1 MTTKAILKKTG
12 KIFLYLLG
20 TVFLIVIAV
29 FIYINTSSGKALIRN
44 KLQSFLQQKL
54 KTKVS
59 IQAID
64 FSLPKWVELKGI
76 YVEDEKKD
84 TLLYGEQIA
93 VDINMLHLISGKIDI
108 GKVAVKNMYANILR
122 PENDTAFNYQ
132 FIMNAFAGATKDT
145 TIIADTA
152 ALKISF
158 KKLILDDIRLKF
170 TDNYAGNIFT
180 ANIKNAVANLN
191 QFQPDRMRFGLDD
204 FTASGIGFNMITIK
218 DIPASTTTDTTAI
231 NLFLNAGKMNLT
243 DIKVVYQN
251 KVNGMYYANNIQRLE
266 VTKTNLDL
274 AAENAALGDIVLDS
288 SSIQFTAPKLATH
301 SAADS
306 VTINNNWKLAINQL
320 LLKNDVAVYDDNNIV
335 PKPGFDYSHIGLSKI
350 NVSTGKIY
358 YSADSILADIRQ
370 LAFADKSGF
379 IIDTTHA
386 NIRYSNQGVELKEL
400 YVKTPQSVIQNQLVI
415 KYDDIKKITTTPQ
428 NSQVDV
434 RLKNTRVAINDIYM
448 VAPFVKKYMPEQKFR
463 NQFISVSAAING
475 TLKEL
480 NIPVLQLSGLDG
492 TTINAKAVLYN
503 VTDTNHLAYDITIF
517 NSTLPKSDIIKFMPD
532 GNSANELMNKL
543 PAIFTFGTHLK
554 GNMKSST
561 ADLNI
566 NSTGFILQGKGTVK
580 NIDKPAALQYDVVI
594 NNSRVEKSFIE
605 ALVPPGTIPP
615 TVNLPQLM
623 LLTGTAKGDMNN
635 VQPNLTLRGSYG
647 VARVNGYVHH
657 FKDPKKASYDLSFA
671 TQDFAVG
678 KLVKQDTVIG
688 NLTFNGYAKGTG
700 FDYKTMNAVVKATV
714 QKVELKKYEYKNI
727 VFNANLKSGDI
738 VSDGSIDDPNIKLH
752 YDATANVNGQ
762 YPSVQANLQ
771 LDTIQLKSL
780 NLYPD
785 TLNAS
790 FNAVL
795 KANNLSPDSM
805 DIYAMID
812 SSRLTIK
819 DKRYALDS
827 IIAKAGTSNGVNN
840 ISLVSPMADIVANG
854 KFAYD
859 KIGPS
864 LLQYVDKYYNVTD
877 TVIREVPPQQIS
889 FSGTIK
895 KSPVVEG
902 LVDGFTY
909 ENIAFKGSYASNAQ
923 DSALQLNATV
933 PSLVYK
939 TNSVSNGTV
948 DIASLNKNISGA
960 INFDTLHFGSNS
972 FYKTAVIAAVAGD
985 SLSITA
991 STKDVKN
998 INRFVIGADITQ
1010 KNNGYTFSLK
1020 DTLLLNYKNWVV
1032 APDNKITYSPD
1043 GILVNNFLVRY
1054 DSSRIAAASRENVLN
1069 SPIDVTISNFKIR
1082 DITSMINSDT
1092 LLASGIINGKFSI
1105 SEFDK
1110 KLPAFTG
1117 NINADSLQYMQQPVG
1132 NIHLVTEK
1140 SGEDVITAAMDLT
1153 GNGNKVNVKG
1163 DYYLNDDS
1171 KQFDLTMQ
1179 IANLNMTTL
1188 QAFSQGNLVRS
1199 SGRISGNI
1207 AINGK
1212 FAEPRWNG
1220 AVSFDTARFSVAK
1233 LGTSYVIDNQ
1243 KISFDYP
1250 TISLDNFT
1258 VKDSANHSLV
1268 MDGEI
1273 TAKSISVYGLNL
1285 AINSTNFTLVNV
1297 AKAFSNQVYGFA
1309 AVDADI
1315 SVTGNSTS
1323 PNIEG
1328 NISLNNKSDVT
1339 LVLPESN
1346 VNKDAAKSIVRFI
1359 DRDTFALPEKVP
1371 FRTVNEVKPA
1381 FAQFLNYNLNIEIGK
1396 AAALTIIIDPS
1407 TGDELKLKGDAQLN
1421 AGVDPGGNIILAG
1434 NYELSSGYYILNY
1447 QFLRKQF
1454 NLLPGSTIAFSGPPT
1469 NAQINITAEYIANTS
1484 AKDLL
1489 GNEVGTVDPKLAN
1502 TFKQEIP
1509 FRVLL
1514 TLKGTM
1520 LKPEISFDI
1529 ELPEE
1534 SKNLNISSELRTTID
1549 NKLTQLKGDVAAT
1562 NRQVF
1567 SLLLFNRFVG
1577 EQSTDFFS
1585 TGSSGGSSGGFGD
1598 LARQSVSKFLSS
1610 ALDNIASDLF
1620 KGLDVDLNLNSYKDY
1635 SSGDA
1640 QQRTDLNVAVTKSFV
1655 NDRLSISVGKNFG
1668 IEGQDA
1674 AAKAAQQKGSGFLP
1688 DVTVNYKLSQDGKYL
1703 LRAYK
1708 KTQFEVILDGYVLET
1723 GVAFVVTMDYD
1734 KFRELFERKKKKTA
1748 K

>member
-1 MTTKAILKKTG
+1 MTTKTILKKAG

-20 TVFLIVIAV
+20 TALLIVIAV
-29 FIYINTSSGKALIRN
+29 FIYINTSSGKTFIRN
-44 KLQSFLQQKL
+44 KLQSFLQDKL
-54 KTKVS
+54 KTKVV
-59 IQAID
+59 IQALD
-64 FSLPKWVELKGI
+64 FSLPKWIELKGI
-76 YVEDEKKD
+76 YLEDQHKD
-84 TLLYGEQIA
+84 TLLYGEQIS
-93 VDINMLHLISGKIDI
+93 VDIDMLHLISGKIDI
-108 GKVAVKNMYANILR
+108 GKVAVKNMYANISR
-122 PENDTAFNYQ
+122 PANDTSYNYQ

-145 TIIADTA
+145 TILADTA
-152 ALKISF
+152 ALKITF

-170 TDNYAGNIFT
+170 ADEYAGNNFSAT
-180 ANIKNAVANLN
+180 IKNAVANLN
-191 QFQPDRMRFGLDD
+191 QFQPDRMRFGIDD
-204 FTASGIGFNMITIK
+204 FVASGIGFFMVTSK
-218 DIPASTTTDTTAI
+218 ETPASSTSDTTAVD
-231 NLFLNAGKMNLT
+231 LFLNAGNINLN
-243 DIKVVYQN
+243 DIKIAYEN
-251 KVNGMYYANNIQRLE
+251 KVNGMYYANNIRHLQ
-266 VTKTNLDL
+266 VTKTNLNL
-274 AAENAALGDIVLDS
+274 AAENAALGDVVLDTS
-288 SSIQFTAPKLATH
+288 SFQFTAPKLVKQTAT
-301 SAADS
+301 DTT
-306 VTINNNWKLAINQL
+306 TIDNNWKLAINQL
-320 LLKNDVAVYDDNNIV
+320 QLKNDVAVYDDNNIS
-335 PKPGFDYSHIGLSKI
+335 PKQGFDYSHIGLSKI

-379 IIDTTHA
+379 VIDTTHA
-386 NIRYSNQGVELKEL
+386 DIKYSNKGIEVKEL
-400 YVKTPQSVIQNQLVI
+400 YVKTPQSVIQNQLVV
-415 KYDDIKKITTTPQ
+415 KYDDIKKISTAPQ

-434 RLKNTRVAINDIYM
+434 QLKNTTVAINDLYI
-448 VAPFVKKYMPEQKFR
+448 VAPFVKKYMPAEKFR
-463 NQFISVSAAING
+463 NKSIAISASVNG

-480 NIPVLQLSGLDG
+480 NIPVFQVAGLDG
-492 TTINAKAVLYN
+492 TKINARAILYN
-503 VTDTNHLAYDITIF
+503 VTDTNNLSYDITVY
-517 NSTLPKSDIIKFMPD
+517 NSSIPKSDIIKFMPAS
-532 GNSANELMNKL
+532 NSTNELMNKL
-543 PAIFTFGTHLK
+543 PASFSFGTHLK
-554 GNMKSST
+554 GNMKNSS
-561 ADLNI
+561 ADI
-566 NSTGFILQGKGTVK
+566 NVTSSGFSLQGKGTVK
-580 NIDKPAALQYDVVI
+580 NIDKPAALQYDVAI
-594 NNSRVEKSFIE
+594 TNSRVEKSFIE

-623 LLTGTAKGDMNN
+623 LLSGTAKGDMNN
-635 VQPNLTLRGSYG
+635 IQPNLTLRGSYG
-647 VARVNGYVHH
+647 VAKINGFVHH
-657 FKDPKKASYDLSFA
+657 FKDPTKASYDLTFS
-671 TQDFAVG
+671 TQDFEVG
-678 KLVKQDTVIG
+678 KLIKQDTVIG
-688 NLTFNGYAKGTG
+688 NLTFNGYAKGNG
-700 FDYKTMNAVVKATV
+700 FDYKTMNAVIKANV
-714 QKVELKKYEYKNI
+714 EKVGFKRYEYKNI
-727 VFNANLKSGDI
+727 LFNAGLKNGDV

-752 YDATANVNGQ
+752 YDATANVKGQ
-762 YPSVQANLQ
+762 YPSLQTNLRI
-771 LDTIQLKSL
+771 DTIQLKTL

-795 KANNLSPDSM
+795 KANNLNPDSM
-805 DIYAMID
+805 DVYAAID
-812 SSRLTIK
+812 STRLTIK
-819 DKRYALDS
+819 DKRYALDT
-827 IIAKAGTSNGVNN
+827 IIAKANTSNGVNN
-840 ISLVSPMADIVANG
+840 ISLISPMADVVANG

-864 LLQYVDKYYNVTD
+864 VLQYVDKYYNITD
-877 TVIREVPPQQIS
+877 TVIRDIPPQQIS

-895 KSPVVEG
+895 KSQVIES

-909 ENIAFKGSYASNAQ
+909 ENIAFKGSYASDAE
-923 DSALQLNATV
+923 DSALQLHATA
-933 PSLVYK
+933 PSLVFK
-939 TNSVSNGTV
+939 TNSVSNGTI
-948 DIASLNKNISGA
+948 DIASLNKDISGA
-960 INFDTLHFGSNS
+960 INFDTLHFGANS
-972 FYKTAVIAAVAGD
+972 FYKTAVIAQVAGD
-985 SLSITA
+985 SLSVTA
-991 STKDVKN
+991 STKDAKN
-998 INRFVIGADITQ
+998 NNRFLIGADIMQ
-1010 KNNGYTFSLK
+1010 KNKGYTFSLK

-1043 GILVNNFLVRY
+1043 GILVNNFLVSY
-1054 DSSRIAAASRENVLN
+1054 DSSKISAASRENVLN
-1069 SPIDVTISNFKIR
+1069 SPVDVTISDFKIR

-1105 SEFDK
+1105 AEFNK

-1117 NINADSLQYMQQPVG
+1117 NINADSLQFMQQPVG

-1140 SGEDVITAAMDLT
+1140 ASEDAITASMDLT
-1153 GNGNKVNVKG
+1153 GNGNNANVKG
-1163 DYYLNDDS
+1163 AYYLNDDA
-1171 KQFDLTMQ
+1171 KQFDVTMQ
-1179 IANLNMTTL
+1179 IGNLNMTTL

-1212 FAEPRWNG
+1212 FTEPHWNG
-1220 AVSFDTARFSVAK
+1220 AVSFDTARFSIAK
-1233 LGTSYVIDNQ
+1233 LGTSYAIDNQ
-1243 KISFDYP
+1243 KISFNYP

-1258 VKDSANHSLV
+1258 VKDSVNHSLV
-1268 MDGEI
+1268 MDGEV
-1273 TAKSISVYGLNL
+1273 TAKSVSEYDLNL

-1328 NISLNNKSDVT
+1328 NISLNDKSDVT

-1346 VNKDAAKSIVRFI
+1346 VNKDAAKSVVRFI

-1371 FRTVNEVKPA
+1371 FRTVAEAKPA

-1421 AGVDPGGNIILAG
+1421 AGVDPGGNIVLAG

-1447 QFLRKQF
+1447 QFLKKQF

-1489 GNEVGTVDPKLAN
+1489 GNEVGSVDPRLAN

-1674 AAKAAQQKGSGFLP
+1674 SAKAAQQKGSGFLP

-1734 KFRELFERKKKKTA
+1734 KFRELFERKNKKVA

>member
-12 KIFLYLLG
+12 KIFLYLLC
-20 TVFLIVIAV
+20 TIFFLVIAV

-54 KTKVS
+54 KTRVS
-59 IQAID
+59 IQAVD

-76 YVEDEKKD
+76 YLEDERKD
-84 TLLYGEQIA
+84 TLLYGEQIS
-93 VDINMLHLISGKIDI
+93 VDINMLHLVTGKIDI
-108 GKVAVKNMYANILR
+108 GKVAVKNMYANIFR
-122 PENDTAFNYQ
+122 PENDTTFNYQ
-132 FIMNAFAGATKDT
+132 FVMNAFAGATKDT

-152 ALKISF
+152 ALKINF

-170 TDNYAGNIFT
+170 TDNYGGNIFT
-180 ANIKNAVANLN
+180 AGIKNAVANLN
-191 QFQPDRMRFGLDD
+191 QFQPDRMRFGVDD
-204 FTASGIGFNMITIK
+204 FIASGIVVNMVTIK
-218 DIPASTTTDTTAI
+218 EIPATATDTTAVD
-231 NLFLNAGKMNLT
+231 LFLNAGNIRLA
-243 DIKVVYQN
+243 DIKVAYQN
-251 KVNGMYYANNIQRLE
+251 KVNGMYYANNIQHLE
-266 VTKTNLDL
+266 VTKANLNL
-274 AAENAALGDIVLDS
+274 AAENASLGDVVLDS
-288 SSIQFTAPKLATH
+288 SSIKFTAPKLAVH
-301 SAADS
+301 SVAFSAAS
-306 VTINNNWKLAINQL
+306 NSNWKLAINQL
-320 LLKNDVAVYDDNNIV
+320 SLKNDIAVYDDNNKA
-335 PKPGFDYSHIGLSKI
+335 PQPGFDYSHIGLNKI
-350 NVSTGKIY
+350 NISTGKIF
-358 YSADSILADIRQ
+358 YSNDTILADIRQ

-386 NIRYSNQGVELKEL
+386 KIRYSNQGVELKEL
-400 YVKTPQSVIQNQLVI
+400 FVKTPQSVIQNQLVV
-415 KYDDIKKITTTPQ
+415 KYDDVKKITLTPQ
-428 NSQVDV
+428 NSHVDV
-434 RLKNTRVAINDIYM
+434 RLKNTRIAINDIYM
-448 VAPFVKKYMPEQKFR
+448 VAPFVKKYIPEQKFR
-463 NQFISVSAAING
+463 NAFISISAAING

-480 NIPVLQLSGLDG
+480 NIPVFQLSGLDG

-503 VTDTNHLAYDITIF
+503 VTDSNSLAYDITIF
-517 NSTLPKSDIIKFMPD
+517 NSSLPKSDIIKFLPA
-532 GNSANELMNKL
+532 NSTIELMNKL
-543 PAIFTFGTHLK
+543 PATFSLGTHLK

-561 ADLNI
+561 ADIDI
-566 NSTGFILQGKGTVK
+566 NSTDFNLQGKGTVK
-580 NIDKPAALQYDVVI
+580 NIDKPASLRYDVVI
-594 NNSRVEKSFIE
+594 TNSRVKRSFIE

-615 TVNLPQLM
+615 TVILPQLM
-623 LLTGTAKGDMNN
+623 ILTGTAKGDMNN

-647 VARVNGYVHH
+647 VAKVNGYVHH
-657 FKDPKKASYDLSFA
+657 FKDPQKASYDLSFA
-671 TQDFAVG
+671 TQDFEVG
-678 KLVKQDTVIG
+678 KLIKQDSIIG
-688 NLTFNGYAKGTG
+688 ALTFNGYAKGTG
-700 FDYKTMNAVVKATV
+700 LDYKTMMAVVKATV
-714 QKVELKKYEYKNI
+714 KKVRLKKYDYNNI
-727 VFNANLKSGDI
+727 LFNANLKNGDV
-738 VSDGSIDDPNIKLH
+738 VSDGSIDDPNIKLN
-752 YDATANVNGQ
+752 YDATANVSGQ
-762 YPSVQANLQ
+762 YPSVQANLR
-771 LDTIQLKSL
+771 LDTIQLKAL

-790 FNAVL
+790 FNAFV
-795 KANNLSPDSM
+795 KADNLNPDSM
-805 DIYAMID
+805 DVYTSID
-812 SSRLTIK
+812 SSHLTIK
-819 DKRYALDS
+819 GKRYALDS
-827 IIAKAGTSNGVNN
+827 IVAKATASNGKNN

-864 LLQYVDKYYNVTD
+864 LLQYIDKYYHVTD
-877 TVIREVPPQQIS
+877 TVIRNVQPQQIN

-909 ENIAFKGSYASNAQ
+909 ENIVFKGSYASDAQ
-923 DSALQLNATV
+923 DSALQLHATV

-939 TNSVSNGTV
+939 TNSVSNGTI
-948 DIASLNKNISGA
+948 DITSLNKDISGA

-991 STKDVKN
+991 STRDVKN
-998 INRFVIGADITQ
+998 NNRFVIGADIAQ
-1010 KNNGYTFSLK
+1010 QNKGYTFSLK
-1020 DTLLLNYKNWVV
+1020 DTLMLNYKKWLV
-1032 APDNKITYSPD
+1032 APNNKITYSPD
-1043 GILVNNFLVRY
+1043 GILVNNFLVSY
-1054 DSSRIAAASRENVLN
+1054 DSSKIAAASRENVLN

-1082 DITSMINSDT
+1082 DITSMMNSDT
-1092 LLASGIINGKFSI
+1092 LLASGVINGKFSVA
-1105 SEFDK
+1105 EFNK

-1117 NINADSLQYMQQPVG
+1117 NINADSLQFMQQPVG
-1132 NIHLVTEK
+1132 NIHLITEK
-1140 SGEDVITAAMDLT
+1140 SSENVISAAMDLT
-1153 GNGNKVNVKG
+1153 GNGNEVNVKG
-1163 DYYLNDDS
+1163 DYYLNDDT
-1171 KQFDLTMQ
+1171 KQFDITMQ
-1179 IANLNMTTL
+1179 IGNLNMTTL
-1188 QAFSQGNLVRS
+1188 QAFSQGNLVNS

-1212 FAEPRWNG
+1212 FAEPQWHG
-1220 AVSFDTARFSVAK
+1220 AVSFDTARFSIAK
-1233 LGTSYVIDNQ
+1233 LGTTYTIDKQ

-1258 VKDSANHSLV
+1258 VKDSANHTLV
-1268 MDGEI
+1268 LDGEV
-1273 TAKSISVYGLNL
+1273 TARSISEYNLNL
-1285 AINSTNFTLVNV
+1285 AVNSTNFTLVNV
-1297 AKAFSNQVYGFA
+1297 AKAFSNEVYGFA

-1328 NISLNNKSDVT
+1328 NISLNDKSDVT

-1346 VNKDAAKSIVRFI
+1346 VNKDAAKSVVRFI
-1359 DRDTFALPEKVP
+1359 DRDTFALPEKTP
-1371 FRTVNEVKPA
+1371 FRTAKEVKPS

-1447 QFLRKQF
+1447 QFLKKQF
-1454 NLLPGSTIAFSGPPT
+1454 NLLPGSTIAFSGPPA

-1489 GNEVGTVDPKLAN
+1489 GNEVGTVDPRLAN

-1635 SSGDA
+1635 TSGDA

-1688 DVTVNYKLSQDGKYL
+1688 DVTVNYKLTQDGKYL

-1723 GVAFVVTMDYD
+1723 GVAFIVTMDYD
-1734 KFRELFERKKKKTA
+1734 KFRELFARKMKKVTK
-1748 K
+1748 

>member
-12 KIFLYLLG
+12 KIFLYLLC
-20 TVFLIVIAV
+20 TIFFLVIAV

-59 IQAID
+59 IQAVD

-76 YVEDEKKD
+76 YLEDERKD
-84 TLLYGEQIA
+84 TLLYGEQIS
-93 VDINMLHLISGKIDI
+93 VDINMLHLITGKIDI
-108 GKVAVKNMYANILR
+108 GKVAVKNMYANIFR
-122 PENDTAFNYQ
+122 PENDTTFNYQ
-132 FIMNAFAGATKDT
+132 FVMNAFAGATKDT

-152 ALKISF
+152 ALKINF
-158 KKLILDDIRLKF
+158 KKLILDDIRLKY
-170 TDNYAGNIFT
+170 TDNYGGNIFT
-180 ANIKNAVANLN
+180 AGIKNAVANLN
-191 QFQPDRMRFGLDD
+191 QFQPDRMRFGVDD
-204 FTASGIGFNMITIK
+204 FIASGIIFKMVTTK
-218 DIPASTTTDTTAI
+218 EIPATATDTTAVD
-231 NLFLNAGKMNLT
+231 FFFNAGNIRLA
-243 DIKVVYQN
+243 DIKVAYQN
-251 KVNGMYYANNIQRLE
+251 KVNGMYYANNIQHLE
-266 VTKTNLDL
+266 VTKTNLNL
-274 AAENAALGDIVLDS
+274 AAENASLGGVVLDS
-288 SSIQFTAPKLATH
+288 SSIQFTAPKLAAH
-301 SAADS
+301 SVAGSAAS
-306 VTINNNWKLAINQL
+306 NTNWKLAINQL
-320 LLKNDVAVYDDNNIV
+320 SLKNDIAVYDDNNKA
-335 PKPGFDYSHIGLSKI
+335 PQPGFDYSHIGLNKI
-350 NVSTGKIY
+350 NISTGKIF
-358 YSADSILADIRQ
+358 YSNDSILADIRQ

-386 NIRYSNQGVELKEL
+386 KIRYSNQGVELKEL
-400 YVKTPQSVIQNQLVI
+400 FVKTPQSVIQNQLVI
-415 KYDDIKKITTTPQ
+415 KYDDIKKITTNPQ
-428 NSQVDV
+428 NSRVDV
-434 RLKNTRVAINDIYM
+434 QLKNTRIAINDIYM

-463 NQFISVSAAING
+463 NKLIAISAAVNG
-475 TLKEL
+475 TLKVL

-492 TTINAKAVLYN
+492 TSINARAVLYN
-503 VTDTNHLAYDITIF
+503 VTDTNNLGYDVTIF
-517 NSTLPKSDIIKFMPD
+517 NSNLPKSDIIKFMPAAYATND
-532 GNSANELMNKL
+532 LVSKL
-543 PAIFTFGTHLK
+543 PATFSFGTHLK
-554 GNMKSST
+554 GNMKSSE
-561 ADLNI
+561 ADISI
-566 NSTGFILQGKGTVK
+566 NSSAFSLKGKGTIK
-580 NIDKPAALQYDVVI
+580 NIDKPSALQYDVVI
-594 NNSRVEKSFIE
+594 TNSRVKRSFIE
-605 ALVPPGTIPP
+605 ALTPPGTIPP
-615 TVNLPQLM
+615 TINLPQLM
-623 LLTGTAKGDMNN
+623 MLTGTAKGDMNN

-647 VARVNGYVHH
+647 LAKVNGYIHY
-657 FKDPKKASYDLSFA
+657 FKDPKKASYDLQFA
-671 TQDFAVG
+671 TQDFEVG
-678 KLVKQDTVIG
+678 KLIRQDSVVG
-688 NLTFNGYAKGTG
+688 SLTFNGYAKGNG
-700 FDYKTMNAVVKATV
+700 FDYKTMNAIVKATV
-714 QKVELKKYEYKNI
+714 QKVRLKQYDYKNI
-727 VFNANLKSGDI
+727 VFSANLKDGDI
-738 VSDGSIDDPNIKLH
+738 VSEGSIDDPYIKLT
-752 YDATANVNGQ
+752 YDATANVKGQ
-762 YPSVQANLQ
+762 YPAVQANLR
-771 LDTIQLKSL
+771 LDTIELKML
-780 NLYPD
+780 HLYAD

-795 KANNLSPDSM
+795 KANNLNPDSM
-805 DIYAMID
+805 DVYALID

-827 IIAKAGTSNGVNN
+827 IIAKATTSNGVND

-864 LLQYVDKYYNVTD
+864 LLQYIDKYYNVTD
-877 TVIREVPPQQIS
+877 TIIRNVPPQQIS

-902 LVDGFTY
+902 LMPGFRY
-909 ENIAFKGSYASNAQ
+909 ENIAFKGSYASNAK

-933 PSLVYK
+933 PGLVYK
-939 TNSVSNGTV
+939 TNSVSNGSIG
-948 DIASLNKNISGA
+948 IASLNKNISGA

-972 FYKTAVIAAVAGD
+972 FYKTAVVAAIAGD
-985 SLSITA
+985 SLSVTA

-998 INRFVIGADITQ
+998 NNRFLIGADIAQ
-1010 KNNGYTFSLK
+1010 INNGYTFSLK
-1020 DTLLLNYKNWVV
+1020 DTLLLNYKKWVV
-1032 APDNKITYSPD
+1032 APDNKITYSPE
-1043 GILVNNFLVRY
+1043 GILVNNFLVSY
-1054 DSSRIAAASRENVLN
+1054 DSSKIAAASRENVLN
-1069 SPIDVTISNFKIR
+1069 SPVDVTISSFKIR
-1082 DITSMINSDT
+1082 DITSMINGDT
-1092 LLASGIINGKFSI
+1092 LLASGIINGKFSVA
-1105 SEFDK
+1105 EFDK

-1117 NINADSLQYMQQPVG
+1117 NINADSLQFMQQPVG
-1132 NIHLVTEK
+1132 NIHLITEK
-1140 SGEDVITAAMDLT
+1140 SGEDIISAAMDLT

-1163 DYYLNDDS
+1163 AYYLNDDA
-1171 KQFDLTMQ
+1171 KQFDIAMQ

-1188 QAFSQGNLVRS
+1188 QAFSQGNLVNS
-1199 SGRISGNI
+1199 SGRISGDI
-1207 AINGK
+1207 AVNGK
-1212 FAEPRWNG
+1212 FTEPHWNG
-1220 AVSFDTARFSVAK
+1220 AVSFDTTRFSIAR
-1233 LGTSYVIDNQ
+1233 LGTTYAINNQ

-1258 VKDSANHSLV
+1258 VKDSANHTLV
-1268 MDGEI
+1268 LDGEV
-1273 TAKSISVYGLNL
+1273 TAKSISEYNLNL
-1285 AINSTNFTLVNV
+1285 AVNANNFTLVNV
-1297 AKAFSNQVYGFA
+1297 AKAFSNEVYGFA

-1323 PNIEG
+1323 PDIEG
-1328 NISLNNKSDVT
+1328 NISLNDKSDVT

-1346 VNKDAAKSIVRFI
+1346 VNKDAAKSVVRFI

-1371 FRTVNEVKPA
+1371 FRTVKEVKA
-1381 FAQFLNYNLNIEIGK
+1381 SFAQFLNYNLNIEIGK
-1396 AAALTIIIDPS
+1396 SATLTIIIDPG

-1489 GNEVGTVDPKLAN
+1489 GNEVGTVDQRLAN

-1734 KFRELFERKKKKTA
+1734 KFRELFERKKKKAT